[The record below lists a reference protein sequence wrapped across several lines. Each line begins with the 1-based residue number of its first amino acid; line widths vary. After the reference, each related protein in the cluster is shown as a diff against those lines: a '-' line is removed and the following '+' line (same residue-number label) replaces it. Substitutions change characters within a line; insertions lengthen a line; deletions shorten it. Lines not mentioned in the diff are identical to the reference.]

1 MFIQILSL
9 TADISSGQMA
19 AVEFTPFALVTIPYT
34 LLILISV
41 LLIKIR

>member
-9 TADISSGQMA
+9 TANISSGRIA
-19 AVEFTPFALVTIPYT
+19 AIEFAPFMLVAIPYV

-41 LLIKIR
+41 LLIKIK